1 LHAQLLVVLIDNER
15 RDNDLPDVNPNGGKF
30 ADRCTAAGRR
40 MPLSI
45 IVEADGRIAV
55 SSPYHPNFPAKA
67 RSLGGIWNTTRRV
80 WIFDAGDHDRVK
92 SLCREIYG
100 TDGQEN
106 GAAGAAPFPNPLR
119 HGANEFADA
128 ATAVPHYYGHRRRLR
143 ERMIAAGA
151 ESLPDYE
158 LLEML
163 LFAANPQGDVKPTAK
178 SLLAHFGGFG
188 QVMSSSPEALCEAG
202 LGLAGVAAIKS
213 VREAALRLL
222 RAELEERPVVNCW
235 DKMIDYCNAHI
246 AHSQVE
252 EFHILFLDRKNVLI
266 KHERQQRGTID
277 HTPVYPR
284 EVVKRA
290 LDLGASALILVH
302 NHPSGDPTPSKADI
316 AVTQDI
322 KKAAAPL
329 GVVLHDHIIIG
340 RHGHISLRDL
350 GEI

>member
-1 LHAQLLVVLIDNER
+1 
-15 RDNDLPDVNPNGGKF
+15 
-30 ADRCTAAGRR
+30 

-45 IVEADGRIAV
+45 VEEEDGRIAV
-55 SSPYHPNFPAKA
+55 SSPYHPNFPARA
-67 RSLGGIWNTTRRV
+67 RTLGGIWDTARRV
-80 WIFDAGDHDRVK
+80 WVFDAADNDRVR

-100 TDGQEN
+100 TDGLES
-106 GAAGAAPFPNPLR
+106 GEGGMAPFPNALP
-119 HGANEFADA
+119 HGRNEFAEA
-128 ATAVPHYYGHRRRLR
+128 VTAVPHYFGHRRRLR

-151 ESLPDYE
+151 ENLPDYE

-163 LFAANPQGDVKPTAK
+163 LFAANPQGDVKPAAK

-188 QVMSSSPEALCEAG
+188 KVMSADPEALSEAG
-202 LGLAGVAAIKS
+202 LGLAGIAAVKS
-213 VREAALRLL
+213 VREAALRLMRL
-222 RAELEERPVVNCW
+222 ELQERPVVNSW
-235 DKMIDYCNAHI
+235 DKLIDYCNAQV
-246 AHSQVE
+246 AHNMVE

-290 LDLGASALILVH
+290 LDLGAAAIILVH

-329 GVVLHDHIIIG
+329 GVALHDHIIIG
-340 RHGHISLRDL
+340 RNGHTSLRDL
-350 GEI
+350 GLI

>member
-1 LHAQLLVVLIDNER
+1 
-15 RDNDLPDVNPNGGKF
+15 
-30 ADRCTAAGRR
+30 

-45 IVEADGRIAV
+45 VEEEDGRIAV
-55 SSPYHPNFPAKA
+55 SSPYHRNFPARA
-67 RSLGGIWNTTRRV
+67 RSLGGVWDAARRV
-80 WIFDAGDHDRVK
+80 WIFDSADHDRVR
-92 SLCREIYG
+92 SLCCEIYG
-100 TDGQEN
+100 TDGLEDG
-106 GAAGAAPFPNPLR
+106 GAGTAPFPLPKE
-119 HGANEFADA
+119 HGRNEFAEA
-128 ATAVPHYYGHRRRLR
+128 VTAMPHYYGHRRRLR
-143 ERMIAAGA
+143 ERMVAAGA

-163 LFAANPQGDVKPTAK
+163 LFAANPQGDVKPAAK

-188 QVMSSSPEALCEAG
+188 KVLSADPDALSEAG
-202 LGLAGVAAIKS
+202 LGLAGIAAIKS
-213 VREAALRLL
+213 VCEAALRLMRL
-222 RAELEERPVVNCW
+222 ELQEQPVVNSW
-235 DKMIDYCNAHI
+235 DKLIDYCNAQV
-246 AHSQVE
+246 AHSKVE

-290 LDLGASALILVH
+290 LDLGAAAIILVH

-329 GVVLHDHIIIG
+329 GVTLHDHIIIG
-340 RHGHISLRDL
+340 RNGHTSLRDL
-350 GEI
+350 GMI

>member
-1 LHAQLLVVLIDNER
+1 
-15 RDNDLPDVNPNGGKF
+15 
-30 ADRCTAAGRR
+30 
-40 MPLSI
+40 MPLV
-45 IVEADGRIAV
+45 IVEEADGRIAL
-55 SSPYHPNFPAKA
+55 SSPYHPKFPAGA
-67 RSLGGIWNTTRRV
+67 RSLGGIWNAARRV
-80 WIFDAGDHDRVK
+80 WLFDAADADRVR
-92 SLCREIYG
+92 SLCRQIYG
-100 TDGQEN
+100 TDDPETPAGHGRN
-106 GAAGAAPFPNPLR
+106 GFAEAP
-119 HGANEFADA
+119 AD
-128 ATAVPHYYGHRRRLR
+128 VPHYYGHRRRLR

-158 LLEML
+158 LLELL

-188 QVMSSSPEALCEAG
+188 EVMSADPGALSEAG

-222 RAELEERPVVNCW
+222 RLELQKRPVVGSW
-235 DKMIDYCNAHI
+235 DKLIDYCNA
-246 AHSQVE
+246 AVARSRVE
-252 EFHILFLDRKNVLI
+252 EFHILFLDRKNALI
-266 KHERQQRGTID
+266 KHERQQRGTVD

-302 NHPSGDPTPSKADI
+302 NHPSGDPTPSRADI
-316 AVTQDI
+316 TVTQDI

-329 GVVLHDHIIIG
+329 GVILHDHVIIG
-340 RHGHISLRDL
+340 RDGHVSLRDL